1 MDLMI
6 ETPRLAI
13 RPLAE
18 DDLEEVLTVCSS
30 NPDYTAIT
38 EGRGGEAGHY
48 DLDMLERDYAIA
60 QLVPGRVFAALRERD
75 SGELVGVLDW
85 MYENPDDG
93 EAWLGLP
100 TPGSR
105 SHR

>member
-1 MDLMI
+1 
-6 ETPRLAI
+6 
-13 RPLAE
+13 
-18 DDLEEVLTVCSS
+18 
-30 NPDYTAIT
+30 
-38 EGRGGEAGHY
+38 
-48 DLDMLERDYAIA
+48 MLERDYAIA